1 MSYKLL
7 FGETLN
13 QLIRNKLKTMS
24 AEKGEKHT
32 AQDSDFQ
39 SGSLYNGTR
48 KKACPGDYYLSNS
61 PGCL

>member
-1 MSYKLL
+1 
-7 FGETLN
+7 
-13 QLIRNKLKTMS
+13 MS